1 MNEERTERRLAAILA
16 ADVVGYSRLM
26 RSDEEDTLSRLKA
39 IRHDLWGPK
48 LAHYRG
54 RVVKLMGDGALVEFS
69 SVVDAVHAAV
79 ETQQSLAAHNAE
91 LPQDRRIDFRVGINM
106 GDVVIDGEDIHGDGV
121 NIAARLEALAPPGG
135 VCISGNVHEQV
146 RDRTDLPF
154 RDMGEQEVKNID
166 RPVAVWQWMP
176 DGSPADAAAGGNEP
190 ARLALPDKPSIAVLP
205 FDNMSGDAEQ
215 EYFSD
220 GITEDII
227 TALSKYRWFF
237 VTARN
242 STFTYK
248 GSAVDIK
255 QVGRELGVHYVLEG
269 SVRKAGNRVRIS
281 AQLIEAE
288 SGNHI
293 WAERY
298 DRDMSDIFELQDEIT
313 RTISAAVEPELS
325 STERGR
331 ALTKPTENLGAWDLF
346 QRGLAK
352 IYQLDHAGILESQ
365 DLFRRAI
372 ALDADFGLAHGYLA
386 FAEFGHLVFS
396 RSDNPEETLRN
407 GMAAANKAVSLDRR
421 DHFAHFALG
430 RLLAIS
436 GDHAAAIQELETSIA
451 LNPNFAQGYYSLGH
465 AQMLMGDAAAAIEN
479 TDLAMRLSPNDPLLW
494 AMIIYKASAHFMA
507 GDLDEAAELAEQ
519 ACRFPTVQYMAHL
532 TRASFLAHAGRLED
546 ARGALACARSLQ
558 PDLTINSIDGPLGT
572 MEASTFERLK
582 EGLRMAGLTET

>member
-227 TALSKYRWFF
+227 TALSKFRWFF

-242 STFTYK
+242 STFAYK
-248 GSAVDIK
+248 GQSPNIP
-255 QVGRELGVHYVLEG
+255 QVARELGVQYVLEG
-269 SVRKAGNRVRIS
+269 SVRKAGNRVRITG
-281 AQLIEAE
+281 QLIDALT
-288 SGNHI
+288 GNHI

-298 DRDMSDIFELQDEIT
+298 DRELVDIFDLQDEIT
-313 RTISAAVEPELS
+313 SAITGAVAPELAETQRTL
-325 STERGR
+325 STKKAPES
-331 ALTKPTENLGAWDLF
+331 LDAWDL
-346 QRGLAK
+346 
-352 IYQLDHAGILESQ
+352 HN
-365 DLFRRAI
+365 RAMW
-372 ALDADFGLAHGYLA
+372 
-386 FAEFGHLVFS
+386 HLYRF
-396 RSDNPEETLRN
+396 
-407 GMAAANKAVSLDRR
+407 NKA
-421 DHFAHFALG
+421 
-430 RLLAIS
+430 
-436 GDHAAAIQELETSIA
+436 
-451 LNPNFAQGYYSLGH
+451 
-465 AQMLMGDAAAAIEN
+465 DAAAAEALFERAIAADPGFATAHASLSYQHYLNVVLGYSESPAEELDAGFKAAKRAVELDEKDSLGHCMMGRILVMSGQHDASIAALDRAM
-479 TDLAMRLSPNDPLLW
+479 DLNPNSAIVRLSMGLALAWAGRNAEAIPHLDEALRLSPNDPSGW
-494 AMIIYKASAHFMA
+494 SSENMKASCLA
-507 GDLDEAAELAEQ
+507 GLERYDEALVAVQRAIQYPNSDFWPRLGKMFALFRMGKMAEAEAALAE
-519 ACRFPTVQYMAHL
+519 
-532 TRASFLAHAGRLED
+532 
-546 ARGALACARSLQ
+546 ARVMR
-558 PDLTINSIDGPLGT
+558 PDLSVALVGRMLAGFY
-572 MEASTFERLK
+572 E
-582 EGLRMAGLTET
+582 EGKAEYLDDLRKVGLPET